1 VVVLLITNWSE
12 TNVYVSVGRTESV
25 TKLYLLFLTAP
36 SQFMIYSQKNLTVRL
51 LPSPTGCL
59 EAVLPIQGLKG
70 VKAIDFDPVQKFLYW
85 VRIKGVVVVHN

>member
-1 VVVLLITNWSE
+1 
-12 TNVYVSVGRTESV
+12 
-25 TKLYLLFLTAP
+25 
-36 SQFMIYSQKNLTVRL
+36 MIYSQKNLTVRL

-85 VRIKGVVVVHN
+85 VRINDVVVGHI